1 MAKRGWGKLVLKY
14 CTKTKTVW
22 QYDRAGNVCIHKDM
36 PSYGLERKEL
46 PQ

>member
-1 MAKRGWGKLVLKY
+1 MKL
-14 CTKTKTVW
+14 VW
-22 QYDRAGNVCIHKDM
+22 QYDNNDNARIYQDM